1 MRHTAY
7 LLLGS
12 NMGDRKVMLERACAL
27 IEERT
32 VCEGEFLRESSVYET
47 QPWGFESGDLFLNQ
61 AVMCRTRLEPRQL
74 LETCLE
80 IEKEL
85 GRVRDGSGFNPDG
98 RRIYSSRVIDIDIL
112 LYDALI
118 LDLPTENGHPALQL
132 PHPLLAERLFALEP
146 LAELAPGYVHP
157 VLGKSVGTLRD
168 ELKKEKA

>member
-1 MRHTAY
+1 MMHTAY
-7 LLLGS
+7 LLLGR

-27 IEERT
+27 IGERT
-32 VCEGEFLRESSVYET
+32 VCEGEFLRKSSVYET

-61 AVMCRTRLEPRQL
+61 AVMCRTR
-74 LETCLE
+74 
-80 IEKEL
+80 
-85 GRVRDGSGFNPDG
+85 RVRDGSGFNPDG
-98 RRIYSSRVIDIDIL
+98 GRIYSSRVIDKDIL

>member
-1 MRHTAY
+1 MMHTAY

-27 IEERT
+27 IGERT
-32 VCEGEFLRESSVYET
+32 VCEGEFLRKSSVYET

-61 AVMCRTRLEPRQL
+61 AVMCRTRLEPRPL
-74 LETCLE
+74 LETCME

-85 GRVRDGSGFNPDG
+85 GRVR
-98 RRIYSSRVIDIDIL
+98 DIDIL

-157 VLGKSVGTLRD
+157 VLGKSGGTLRD